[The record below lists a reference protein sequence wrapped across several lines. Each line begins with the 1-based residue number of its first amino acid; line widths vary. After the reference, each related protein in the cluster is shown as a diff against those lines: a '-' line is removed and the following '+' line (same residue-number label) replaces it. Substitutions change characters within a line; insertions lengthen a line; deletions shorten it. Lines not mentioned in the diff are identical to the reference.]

1 MMGQTSFLWIL
12 KLILEMLRMHKS
24 KKATDH
30 EECYCRKPPGR
41 IEQMEKCVKVVTQD
55 SLKGALI

>member
-1 MMGQTSFLWIL
+1 
-12 KLILEMLRMHKS
+12 MHKS